1 MQNLKAIW
9 EGCASLSHLW
19 GSSLKPHAL
28 FMKDFLQP
36 NAVTFVSRTL
46 STRSQ
51 SSMWDQLRTV
61 PWIAST
67 VAPAE
72 LALRFW
78 RDHQNLLIW
87 APIPLF
93 VRLAD
98 YRCLEPALIQEWLT
112 STELPFHLPIF
123 QPFPIQIVTM
133 ANYPCVGFLEQ
144 AVIAEGFL
152 SNKVFPTKKEYTAV
166 MIRALHQWT
175 KQNGLP
181 SIPNKT
187 FWPSPQKRGRNIAS
201 PSRPTLPNPQFL
213 LLAHLSKVRCFI
225 VKTNKHRLYDFLP
238 VPLLQVPGE
247 HLLDNM
253 VFESLN
259 TPPTALVNQ
268 MVSSLERTYG
278 KSYPWA
284 LGTGRQLSSGY
295 ILAKKKK
302 QHSWT
307 SNQFVR

>member
-1 MQNLKAIW
+1 MVFDPMQNLKAIW

-28 FMKDFLQP
+28 FMKDLLQP

-175 KQNGLP
+175 TKWTSFHPKQD
-181 SIPNKT
+181 I
-187 FWPSPQKRGRNIAS
+187 
-201 PSRPTLPNPQFL
+201 
-213 LLAHLSKVRCFI
+213 LALTAETWTQHCQSLSTHI
-225 VKTNKHRLYDFLP
+225 T
-238 VPLLQVPGE
+238 
-247 HLLDNM
+247 
-253 VFESLN
+253 
-259 TPPTALVNQ
+259 
-268 MVSSLERTYG
+268 
-278 KSYPWA
+278 KSTISA
-284 LGTGRQLSSGY
+284 LGTSFEGAVFHCEDKQASS
-295 ILAKKKK
+295 LRFSARA
-302 QHSWT
+302 STT
-307 SNQFVR
+307 SPWGTPP